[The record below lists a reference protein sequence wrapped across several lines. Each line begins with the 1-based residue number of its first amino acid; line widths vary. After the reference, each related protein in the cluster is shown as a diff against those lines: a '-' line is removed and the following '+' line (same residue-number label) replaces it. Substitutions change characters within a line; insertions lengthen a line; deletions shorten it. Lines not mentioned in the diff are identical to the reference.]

1 VEDASGA
8 NALPDFLTIEEAA
21 RVARIG
27 RNPAYALAKRYRDT
41 NGAEGLP
48 VVAFGRTLRVP
59 RHLLE
64 QMAGGPLDVAAFR
77 PKPRPKAAAADA
89 APLILVDSASTKPT
103 PKRARRNDASA
114 PHPRLYG

>member
-1 VEDASGA
+1 MEDVSGA
-8 NALPDFLTIEEAA
+8 KALPDFLTIEEAA

-59 RHLLE
+59 RHLFE

-77 PKPRPKAAAADA
+77 SKPQRKSADV
-89 APLILVDSASTKPT
+89 APLILVDSASTKPK
-103 PKRARRNDASA
+103 PKRSRRNDSSA
-114 PHPRLYG
+114 PHPRLFG

>member
-77 PKPRPKAAAADA
+77 PKPRRKSADA
-89 APLILVDSASTKPT
+89 APLTLVDSASTKS
-103 PKRARRNDASA
+103 KRKHTRRDDSSAS
-114 PHPRLYG
+114 HPRLFG

>member
-1 VEDASGA
+1 MEDASGS
-8 NALPDFLTIEEAA
+8 NGLPDFLTIEEAA

-64 QMAGGPLDVAAFR
+64 QMAGGPLDAAALR
-77 PKPRPKAAAADA
+77 PKPRRKPADA
-89 APLILVDSASTKPT
+89 APMVLVGSASTKPK
-103 PKRARRNDASA
+103 PKRARRHDAAA
-114 PHPRLYG
+114 PHPRLFG

>member
-1 VEDASGA
+1 MEDVSGA
-8 NALPDFLTIEEAA
+8 KALPDFLTIEEAA

-77 PKPRPKAAAADA
+77 PKPRRKSADA
-89 APLILVDSASTKPT
+89 APLGLVDSASTKPK
-103 PKRARRNDASA
+103 PKRSRRNDASA
-114 PHPRLYG
+114 PHPRLFG